1 METTEP
7 FMPPDPN
14 RRWSTERQ
22 EHLRKRYPQH
32 VLIDYVLVE
41 LNAMV
46 GLPININQAAAY
58 ASKMLKVKRSPEAA
72 RASRCERMRV
82 MNAARQELVRLRESG
97 VETPEA
103 AESRRLLMLRR
114 TKEREKRAELRAYEK
129 REGAAAAA
137 EERKHTAERRA
148 RLAEMFLADQD
159 RLEIQRLQQERA
171 QSRTAPASRPA
182 RQRDPSKPTER
193 FTMAVMTMPDPRIA
207 AYEQQRSAAS
217 RGRVS
222 DGYVAPLTH
231 TLPE

>member
-14 RRWSTERQ
+14 RRWSTERR
-22 EHLRKRYPQH
+22 ERLRERYVQH
-32 VLIDYVLVE
+32 VLVDDILVE
-41 LNAMV
+41 LNAMI
-46 GLPININQAAAY
+46 GLPINMNQAAAY
-58 ASKMLKVKRSPEAA
+58 ASKVLKAKRPPEVAYA
-72 RASRCERMRV
+72 FRCDALKA
-82 MNAARQELVRLRESG
+82 MNAARQAQAQLREAG
-97 VETPEA
+97 LEDPPA
-103 AESRRLLMLRR
+103 AESRRLLRLRR
-114 TKEREKRAELRAYEK
+114 DKERQKRAQQK

-159 RLEIQRLQQERA
+159 RLEIQRLKQERA
-171 QSRTAPASRPA
+171 DSKTASAIKPA
-182 RQRDPSKPTER
+182 RQRDPTKPIER